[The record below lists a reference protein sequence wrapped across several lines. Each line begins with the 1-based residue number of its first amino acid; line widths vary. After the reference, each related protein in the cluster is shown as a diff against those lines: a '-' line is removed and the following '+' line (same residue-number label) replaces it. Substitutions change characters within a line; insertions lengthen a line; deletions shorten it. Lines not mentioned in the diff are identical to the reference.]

1 MIVVL
6 TALMLP
12 LCVAAQQL
20 VQMRRI
26 AFLGFGTPP
35 SASAPHPIAE
45 SFRQVLPTHGWV
57 EGQNLTIEWRWT
69 EGNLDQFAT
78 LVADVIR
85 LPVEV
90 IVVPNATTAMIAH
103 KATST
108 IPIVV
113 VGGGD
118 LATHPLIASLA
129 RPGGNVTGVATF
141 GPEAAPKLLEL
152 LKQAVPAVTRVAVLR
167 GVAPNTQ
174 EWLALERTAPSLGV
188 GLDLVEVREPTAFDS
203 AFAAMTRGQ
212 AEALL
217 VLSDPFLFL
226 ARQRI
231 ADLAV
236 QHQLPSI
243 CRRRAFVEAGCLMSY
258 APSEGDQGRQVAAYV
273 DKILRGA
280 WPGDLPVEQA
290 MRFEFVINLKT
301 AQTLGLTL
309 PSMVLFQAD
318 EILR

>member
-1 MIVVL
+1 MGHNVMRKTALLTGMIVVL

-12 LCVAAQQL
+12 LCVAAQQP

-45 SFRQVLPTHGWV
+45 AFRQVLPTHGWV

-129 RPGGNVTGVATF
+129 RRGAT
-141 GPEAAPKLLEL
+141 
-152 LKQAVPAVTRVAVLR
+152 
-167 GVAPNTQ
+167 
-174 EWLALERTAPSLGV
+174 SLGS
-188 GLDLVEVREPTAFDS
+188 P
-203 AFAAMTRGQ
+203 
-212 AEALL
+212 
-217 VLSDPFLFL
+217 PL
-226 ARQRI
+226 APR
-231 ADLAV
+231 
-236 QHQLPSI
+236 P
-243 CRRRAFVEAGCLMSY
+243 RRSCWNCSSRRC
-258 APSEGDQGRQVAAYV
+258 PR
-273 DKILRGA
+273 
-280 WPGDLPVEQA
+280 
-290 MRFEFVINLKT
+290 
-301 AQTLGLTL
+301 
-309 PSMVLFQAD
+309 
-318 EILR
+318 